1 MERMSDKEI
10 VREYNE
16 AKNKNEQITILAD
29 LNLMQESDIRDIL
42 AKNGI
47 KVSGKIGRKKM
58 EKAAVDEVP
67 VKKVTKAAVDDI
79 PKTNVA
85 KAAVE
90 RPKMEPVKIT
100 VLPKMPN
107 TVQDLLTKRMIVCQ
121 TSIDKYT
128 KELKEI
134 NEFLGGFENE
144 KVD

>member
-29 LNLMQESDIRDIL
+29 LNLMQESDIKDIL

-47 KVSGKIGRKKM
+47 KVSGKRGRKKM

-67 VKKVTKAAVDDI
+67 VKKVTKAAVDDV

-90 RPKMEPVKIT
+90 SPKMEPVKIT

-107 TVQDLLTKRMIVCQ
+107 TVQNLLTKRMIVCQ

>member
-16 AKNKNEQITILAD
+16 AKNKDEQITILAD
-29 LNLMQESDIRDIL
+29 LNLMQESDIKDIL

-47 KVSGKIGRKKM
+47 KVSGKRGRKKM
-58 EKAAVDEVP
+58 EKAAVDDVP

-100 VLPKMPN
+100 VLHKMPN